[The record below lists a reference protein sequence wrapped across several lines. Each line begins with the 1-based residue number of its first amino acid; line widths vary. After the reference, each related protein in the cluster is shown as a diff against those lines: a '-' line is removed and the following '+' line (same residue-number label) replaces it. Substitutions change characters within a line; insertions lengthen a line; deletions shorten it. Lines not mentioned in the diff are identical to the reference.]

1 MKISYNLTGAKRK
14 ELVTAIAKE
23 LNLQAKYCG
32 APTFAYEIG
41 DLHIDKDGTVTGPD
55 DRGLIADLDGV
66 YGMKAVEAAFDQE
79 KQTTALIEIPTQ
91 AEEEQAQPEEEQEQ
105 PEEELLPEETQT
117 DEPQH
122 EETPAE
128 PQPEEEAPE
137 EEERLELT
145 ISLPRAGLTDDS
157 LERLKRIINSKG
169 SLIKKAL
176 GLTELPIDEDG
187 EAVSFPWFTA
197 NPIDS
202 DVIKAYTVFVSKMA
216 AMARSLKRVNRTDEL
231 PVENEKY
238 AFRCFLLRIG
248 MIGTE
253 FKNERRILMKN
264 FTGSGAFKSGE
275 RHAAAEQAD
284 TDETEATST
293 DETEA
298 TSNEEQEAAENE

>member
-14 ELVTAIAKE
+14 ELVTAIANE

-66 YGMKAVEAAFDQE
+66 YGMKATEADFDQE
-79 KQTTALIEIPTQ
+79 KQTTALIEIPAQ
-91 AEEEQAQPEEEQEQ
+91 VEEEQAQPDEEA
-105 PEEELLPEETQT
+105 QT
-117 DEPQH
+117 DEAQQ
-122 EETPAE
+122 EEAQPTE
-128 PQPEEEAPE
+128 PQPDEEAPE
-137 EEERLELT
+137 DEDRLELT
-145 ISLPRAGLTDDS
+145 ISLPRASLTDDS

-176 GLTELPIDEDG
+176 GLTSLPIDEDDN
-187 EAVSFPWFTA
+187 AISFPWFTA
-197 NPIDS
+197 NPVDS
-202 DVIKAYTVFVSKMA
+202 DVIKAYTIFVSKMA

-275 RHAAAEQAD
+275 RLAAAEPAD
-284 TDETEATST
+284 TDETEPA
-293 DETEA
+293 EQA
-298 TSNEEQEAAENE
+298 SNKEQETAENE